1 MSLRIFGR
9 KAYARA
15 IRLSEDICSVVKR
28 DCPVKFRSDSDESR
42 IIVLDG
48 TLLSPAEHASH
59 ELPCVLIRTPYRRE
73 NALNLGWVYA
83 ERGYHVLVQDTRGRF
98 GSTGE
103 FFPVANEIED
113 GRATVAWLKMQP
125 FCKDGRVGCIGI
137 SYLGLTSW
145 AASNVQSGEGE
156 SGVSCLVPCLASSRL
171 YPIFKGPNGG
181 GLALDLGLR
190 WLYIVM
196 NLQLREIGM
205 LQFLYRLLISSPQL
219 DTALPSLAY
228 KRCRRKG
235 YRKWGARCVF
245 PGCD

>member
-1 MSLRIFGR
+1 MRALSGYQKI
-9 KAYARA
+9 YAA
-15 IRLSEDICSVVKR
+15 WYKR

-113 GRATVAWLKMQP
+113 GRATVSVAKDAAVLQRRTRWMHRNILFGLNVLGSLK
-125 FCKDGRVGCIGI
+125 C
-137 SYLGLTSW
+137 
-145 AASNVQSGEGE
+145 AE
-156 SGVSCLVPCLASSRL
+156 
-171 YPIFKGPNGG
+171 
-181 GLALDLGLR
+181 
-190 WLYIVM
+190 
-196 NLQLREIGM
+196 
-205 LQFLYRLLISSPQL
+205 
-219 DTALPSLAY
+219 
-228 KRCRRKG
+228 RRG
-235 YRKWGARCVF
+235 
-245 PGCD
+245 